1 VHLLLLTQNDVAV
14 PRYGGALRVSAL
26 ATEFCAAGHSV
37 SVVRFRMAG
46 EAPSSEGAPFPIHDV
61 VMPRG
66 YGVASMA
73 AASHLWGR
81 AADRIAQA
89 IHNRM
94 PVDLVQ
100 SDVPWAAIS
109 GVRIARKLWVPHVL
123 LSMNCETLLA
133 RQFSTTGPARKLP
146 VLGGLLANFNVAVV
160 QWAEKRAIECASL
173 TFTPSEN
180 DVEEMASVNIV
191 PRKVEILPNGTSV
204 RPMSREE
211 RMETKARLGLWL
223 ETPTVIFVGRM
234 DYPPN
239 ADAIATICNVLAPR
253 CPGVIFMLVGSNPP
267 RIEPPSNVLMVGE
280 VDNVDRYLG
289 AADMAIVPLTRGSGT
304 RIKILDA
311 WAAGLPVLSTSIGAS
326 GLPHRDGCNI
336 LIEDDLARFP
346 AHIMG
351 LAGQPDLQRRLGA
364 GGLEAAIPYRWE
376 VIGGRYTRMLQAQAG
391 EA

>member
-1 VHLLLLTQNDVAV
+1 
-14 PRYGGALRVSAL
+14 LRVSAL
-26 ATEFCAAGHSV
+26 ATELCAAGHSV
-37 SVVRFRMAG
+37 SAIRFRTAG
-46 EAPSSEGAPFPIHDV
+46 EAPSLQGAPFSIHDV
-61 VMPRG
+61 VMPSG
-66 YGVASMA
+66 YGIAPVAA
-73 AASHLWGR
+73 LSHLWGR
-81 AADRIAQA
+81 AAGRLAEA
-89 IHNRM
+89 IHDRM
-94 PVDLVQ
+94 PVDIVQ

-109 GVRIARKLWVPHVL
+109 GARIARKLGVPHVL

-133 RQFSTTGPARKLP
+133 RQFSTTGPARRLP
-146 VLGGLLANFNVAVV
+146 MVGSLIANFNVAVV
-160 QWAEKRAIECASL
+160 QWAEKRAIESAAL

-180 DVEEMASVNIV
+180 DVEEMASVDIV
-191 PRKVEILPNGTSV
+191 PRKVEILPNGTRV
-204 RPMSREE
+204 RPMSREA

-223 ETPTVIFVGRM
+223 ETPTAIFVGRM

-239 ADAIATICNVLAPR
+239 ADAIDTICNAVAPR

-267 RIEPPSNVLMVGE
+267 RMDTPSNVLMVGE
-280 VDNVDRYLG
+280 VDSVDRYLG
-289 AADMAIVPLTRGSGT
+289 AADIAIVPLTRGSGT

-326 GLPHRDGCNI
+326 GLPYMDGCNI

-364 GGLEAAIPYRWE
+364 GALEAAFPYRWE
-376 VIGGRYTRMLQAQAG
+376 VIGGHYTHLLQTHVG